1 MSFFSNVHMISHLH
15 KMCLHYFIVAQF
27 FVIIHFL
34 TKLDHISWV
43 DSFFVI
49 KVPNIS
55 NTSKMFIGQ
64 LWIRVRTMEPIP
76 YSAGLNGG
84 SSTLL
89 HRWSKNTKVSS
100 FARTHR
106 LSTIA
111 CLISIL
117 AKPTFSIVST
127 LTFVGERFPINLVI
141 SRG

>member
-27 FVIIHFL
+27 FVIINFL
-34 TKLDHISWV
+34 TKLDHISWI

-55 NTSKMFIGQ
+55 NTSKMFIWQ
-64 LWIRVRTMEPIP
+64 LWIRVRTMEPIL
-76 YSAGLNGG
+76 YSAGLNGC

-100 FARTHR
+100 LARTDR

-111 CLISIL
+111 CLISIS
-117 AKPTFSIVST
+117 AKPTFSIVSALSVIT
-127 LTFVGERFPINLVI
+127 ERFPINLII
-141 SRG
+141 SWG